1 MAHTRRIG
9 EVWDH
14 SQLRDVVVVGVK
26 PSEKPQLRG
35 QRALQAIVLQV
46 QVLQPVQPPQLG
58 RNGVRQGVA
67 EEVPGWWT

>member
-1 MAHTRRIG
+1 M
-9 EVWDH
+9 
-14 SQLRDVVVVGVK
+14 VVGVK